1 MLKEK
6 FDLTGKTAL
15 VTGSARGIGR
25 AIAAG
30 FAEYGARVIVHG
42 VKPSAPLEESLAA
55 VRAFSPESFAV
66 TGDLADP
73 AQVEGM
79 FAQIA
84 SHLNTSTSQ
93 HLNNLPPID
102 ILVANASRQMN
113 CAWAAFDAEEAH
125 REMEINFHATLRM
138 FQLVY
143 PQMKARGW
151 GRLITVGSVQER
163 RPHPAMIAY
172 AASKGAQENM
182 VRNIARQ
189 VACEGI
195 TVNNLCPG
203 VFATDRNAEALGNP
217 VYAEKVKNAIPM
229 HDYARPEDA
238 AGAALLLAS
247 DAGRYITGSTLL
259 MDGGLSLPG

>member
-73 AQVEGM
+73 AQVEGI
-79 FAQIA
+79 FAQI
-84 SHLNTSTSQ
+84 SV
-93 HLNNLPPID
+93 PID

-113 CAWAAFDAEEAH
+113 CAWSAFDAEEAH

-143 PQMKARGW
+143 PHMKARGW